1 MKGLF
6 PDNRNGQKML
16 GLSFL
21 IAILLSGCWGRRELD
36 TMSLVL
42 GIGIDAR
49 ENQQTLLTFQ
59 LVKPAAATGGSQ
71 TGSGSRGAE
80 TSHVVESQAWNI
92 FDAIRNVTFHHSR
105 RINFTHN
112 LVLIVGEKAAKRGVR
127 EYIDLLVRDA
137 ETRPTQQVLFT
148 PGEAAE
154 VLKVKPH
161 METIT
166 AMEIQKIL
174 TNAGATSK
182 MQPVILQDLM
192 EALLNKTFATT
203 VPLIRIEQREE
214 GKGLIMDGTA
224 VLKGDRW
231 VGTLTPTETR
241 GMLWVTGGV
250 KGGMV
255 ALTVPK
261 GGAVSMEIVSASG
274 KFEPELSDRRL
285 KMKVAVQ
292 VETNVGS
299 MMTTQKLITPPGL
312 AQLARQTEGVVRNE
326 IKKTLDRAQ
335 TLKLDIFGFGGA
347 VYRKYPRE
355 WKRLEPVWDD
365 AFSGLEVEI
374 RVKAKVRLVGKNT
387 QPI

>member
-6 PDNRNGQKML
+6 PGGRNGRKML
-16 GLSFL
+16 GFSFL
-21 IAILLSGCWGRRELD
+21 IMVLVSGCWGRRELD

-42 GIGIDAR
+42 GIGIDAK

-59 LVKPAAATGGSQ
+59 LVKPAAMGSGSQ
-71 TGSGSRGAE
+71 TGGASKGAE
-80 TSHVVESQAWNI
+80 TSHVVESQARTI
-92 FDAIRNVTFHHSR
+92 FDAIRNVTLHHSR

-112 LVLIVGEKAAKRGVR
+112 LVLILGEKAAKRGVE
-127 EYIDLLVRDA
+127 EYIDMLGRDA

-148 PGEAAE
+148 PGEAIE
-154 VLKVKPH
+154 VLKVNPH

-192 EALLNKTFATT
+192 EALLNKTLAAT
-203 VPLIRIEQREE
+203 VPLIRIEHREA
-214 GKGLIMDGTA
+214 GKGLVMDGTA

-231 VGTLTPTETR
+231 VGTLTPLETR

-250 KGGMV
+250 KSGIV
-255 ALTVPK
+255 VLTVPK
-261 GGAVSMEIVSASG
+261 GGKVSMEIVSASG
-274 KFEPELSDRRL
+274 KFEPELSGKRL

-292 VETNVGS
+292 VETNVGG
-299 MMTTQKLITPPGL
+299 MMTTQKLITPLGL

-326 IKKTLDRAQ
+326 IKNTLDRAQ

-374 RVKAKVRLVGKNT
+374 RVKAKVRLVGKII